1 MRKHKTLITKR
12 IEKLESEES
21 GKYVLTTFEYDA
33 ENNLVRMKMDVDADG
48 IKTSVV
54 SEIIRMR
61 SSKDFPDV
69 LFEF

>member
-1 MRKHKTLITKR
+1 MNKALARNERWLKSKIK
-12 IEKLESEES
+12 EGYK
-21 GKYVLTTFEYDA
+21 VFEYDA
-33 ENNLVRMKMDVDADG
+33 ENNLVRMKIDVDADG